1 MNSIKQHNFNDY
13 RSAIV
18 KVTMLYFMG
27 IFLLRLCS
35 RALPF
40 QLNQPV
46 LHNVNFDF
54 TEGIFVASGLSGF
67 LLQNTVANWIFSL
80 SLFLLPVLCFFKS
93 SARWPFVLFSLVF
106 FIYTLFNNL
115 YVTHQQHYLHFAWII
130 SIPFVARPGKGFDLL
145 WQGVRY
151 YACWFYTMA
160 FLLKV
165 INGSFFQEA
174 FGEITIK
181 TQMASYIFAH
191 PHSVQTHLYTWLLQH
206 PFWLNAGAK
215 FTFLLEGVF
224 IIGFFTR
231 KSDKWLTCAGF
242 LIFAFTAFSS
252 DVFFIEQFVAITIA
266 FTSPAVWQ
274 KWGRWLSFK
283 SASEDKVYHCN

>member
-1 MNSIKQHNFNDY
+1 MSTAATQNFSTY
-13 RSAIV
+13 RSTIARV
-18 KVTMLYFMG
+18 SMLYFIG

-35 RALPF
+35 VALPF

-54 TEGIFVASGLSGF
+54 TEGVFLASGLSGF
-67 LLQNTVANWIFSL
+67 LLHNVVANWTFSL
-80 SLFLLPVLCFFKS
+80 SLLLLPAFCFVWPAK
-93 SARWPFVLFSLVF
+93 RWPFLLFSLVF

-130 SIPFVARPGKGFDLL
+130 SIPFVARPGKGFNLL
-145 WQGVRY
+145 WQGARY
-151 YACWFYTMA
+151 YACWFYSVA

-165 INGSFFQEA
+165 INGGFFQEG

-191 PHSVQTHLYTWLLQH
+191 PQSLQTHLYTWLLQH

-231 KSDKWLTCAGF
+231 KYDKWLVLAGF
-242 LIFAFTAFSS
+242 LVFAFTAFSS
-252 DVFFIEQFVAITIA
+252 DVFFIEQFGAIAIA
-266 FTSPAVWQ
+266 FTSPALWK
-274 KWGRWLSFK
+274 KWGSRLSAK
-283 SASEDKVYHCN
+283 PATPKYNV

>member
-1 MNSIKQHNFNDY
+1 MSIAATQNFKEY
-13 RSAIV
+13 RSTIAR
-18 KVTMLYFMG
+18 VTMLYFIG
-27 IFLLRLCS
+27 IFLLRLFS
-35 RALPF
+35 VALPF

-54 TEGIFVASGLSGF
+54 TEGIFLASGLPDF
-67 LLQNTVANWIFSL
+67 LLHHAVANWIFSL
-80 SLFLLPVLCFFKS
+80 SLLLLPALCFIWPAK
-93 SARWPFVLFSLVF
+93 RWSFILFSLVF

-130 SIPFVARPGKGFDLL
+130 TLPFMARTDKGFDLL
-145 WQGVRY
+145 WQGARY
-151 YACWFYTMA
+151 YACWFYSMA

-165 INGSFFQEA
+165 INGGFFQEG

-191 PHSVQTHLYTWLLQH
+191 PHSVQTQLYTWLLQH

-231 KSDKWLTCAGF
+231 KYDRWLVLAGF
-242 LIFAFTAFSS
+242 LVFAFTAFSA
-252 DVFFIEQFVAITIA
+252 DVFFIEQFGAIAIA
-266 FTSPAVWQ
+266 FASPALWK
-274 KWGRWLSFK
+274 KWGSWLSIK
-283 SASEDKVYHCN
+283 PATPMYDL